1 MGIYLQAGANRMK
14 FSRNELKF
22 AVRWAALGR
31 NVPVGLADDLAK
43 AAMELAAAGIDPLKN
58 IVSALDQLDKHHR
71 WGNMGDSVRLS
82 VIEAGPVLSD
92 SLVTGETVL
101 PPNAVLDNPV
111 LLVGYL
117 CHSAISPPVK
127 LGWRSR
133 GSDCVLVVGES
144 GLSSILG
151 DGLETLHVE
160 TAVDLSYRPA
170 VEPPALITAESIR
183 QNRITTREQGVELS
197 EAHWHLL
204 WRFTQQ
210 ALSKSSEESRLSGAG
225 ASLVDID

>member
-1 MGIYLQAGANRMK
+1 MDIYLQAGANRVK

-31 NVPVGLADDLAK
+31 SVPVGLADDLAK
-43 AAMELAAAGIDPLKN
+43 AAMMLAAAGIDPLKN
-58 IVSALDQLDKHHR
+58 IVSALEQLDEHHC
-71 WGNMGDSVRLS
+71 WGNMSDSVSLS

-92 SLVTGETVL
+92 SLVTGEQVL
-101 PPNAVLDNPV
+101 RPNVVFDNPV
-111 LLVGYL
+111 LLGGYL
-117 CHSAISPPVK
+117 CHVPTSPQMK
-127 LGWRSR
+127 LGWQSC
-133 GSDCVLVVGES
+133 GSDCVLVLGES

-160 TAVDLSYRPA
+160 TSVELSYHSA
-170 VEPPALITAESIR
+170 AEPPALISVESIR

-197 EAHWHLL
+197 EAHWHSL
-204 WRFTQQ
+204 WRFTRQ

>member
-1 MGIYLQAGANRMK
+1 MK

-43 AAMELAAAGIDPLKN
+43 AAMMLAAVGIDPLKN
-58 IVSALDQLDKHHR
+58 VVSSLEQLDEHHS
-71 WGNMGDSVRLS
+71 WGNMSDSVSLS

-92 SLVTGETVL
+92 SLVTGE
-101 PPNAVLDNPV
+101 AVLRPDAVFDNPV
-111 LLVGYL
+111 LLAGYL
-117 CHSAISPPVK
+117 CHAPTSPQMK
-127 LGWRSR
+127 LGWQSC
-133 GSDCVLVVGES
+133 GSDCVLVLGKL

-160 TAVDLSYRPA
+160 TAVDLSYCSA
-170 VEPPALITAESIR
+170 VEPPELISAESIR
-183 QNRITTREQGVELS
+183 QNRIITREQGVELS
-197 EAHWHLL
+197 EAHWHAL